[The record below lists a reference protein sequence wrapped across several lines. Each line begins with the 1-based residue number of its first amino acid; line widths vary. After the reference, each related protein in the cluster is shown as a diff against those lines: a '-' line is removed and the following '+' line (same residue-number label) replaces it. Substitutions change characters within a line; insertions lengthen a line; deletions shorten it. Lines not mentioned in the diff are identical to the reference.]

1 MKKVISMLLVL
12 SMLFGLM
19 PTIALGA
26 EGDSFDVTFLDLK
39 EGCYLATTTVGS
51 NWKIDTAKSG
61 KVMVNGTKNAARWQ
75 VSATYA
81 FLQIV
86 AARGDLALK
95 FTAPSEG
102 TYDIIVHHQ
111 PYASGPNLDLY
122 INDTYVGTV
131 DGKDANGS
139 HTIVREQKI
148 AGVTLKAGEYA
159 NSIVMRASSGKF
171 QFQGITFVETSSPA
185 GISEI
190 EAEVDNNE
198 MFVGTT
204 QKINVSAQL
213 ANGGSYDIAKGAE
226 KIEYD
231 VSDPSVATVSDDG
244 VLSAVGAGNAT
255 VTVTATVNTKPYT
268 ATLDIIAKVPV
279 INEMFVTVPRY
290 ILLDDADGETLTVS
304 AKLTDGT
311 DVDMSTATVSYT
323 SQNEFASVSDNGI
336 VTPVSEGIAQ
346 ILVRVTTPD
355 GKFKEKTVEIPISK
369 EVIYPSFELYF
380 NEEYAWDKVTSD
392 GYFTADTHGS
402 NWTVNKVLSADIF
415 YGGTTNAARIQKDKV
430 EYIYLKNYG
439 DFAVDFTVP
448 ESGYYDLTAEA
459 IQYISTG
466 LAKFYVDGKYV
477 GEYDTYAS
485 PGDIYTSV
493 PKKLRSLYLEEGKTH
508 TLLIRNGGKTS
519 GGTNLFIRSVG
530 FEGRAALDGISK
542 VEIEKGRSTY
552 AAGESD
558 DYKIRVT
565 QNNGAVYYLPLV
577 SSDGSVEVTLPVTSS
592 EENIVSVSDGSFK
605 AKAPG
610 RATLTTAGKLNGYD
624 VSGSTTVTVS
634 DVTYKEVDV
643 NLYEDTIYFTGSSK
657 MLEASVILSDGSV
670 TDARNVS
677 NVHYEIS
684 CDPEVAKIENGVFY
698 ALSEG
703 EATVTA
709 YATFNNTE
717 KSVSKTV
724 KIENVKLSAITAET
738 EDTVVSAL
746 DEDGSRIIVTG
757 VKNNGETV
765 ALDGETT
772 IFSYENLTPDI
783 IVADEGY
790 AYYVSRGVGTVRV
803 TAKNEAEG
811 WEFSCDAKFISS
823 SSKAEPTIYTNVMRE
838 NALKNAKT
846 YDWAKSLVETTK
858 KNADK
863 WVENIDLL
871 YDAVPTEGIPRGYT
885 IATLTSPANMTYICP
900 GCEVSVAKTTG
911 AYSWVVDP
919 INRPWKVQCPNCK
932 RLFPSNDFESFYKL
946 GITDEGTFSRELALE
961 NHRALFADEYAKTG
975 RDYGYGYLKNELY
988 SDKDSTWMVDD
999 GFGWSPRDG
1008 VPGSDESVVTNP
1020 KWSTIAHYHHKLW
1033 NNNGAETSILSRAL
1047 MDLYEAYLYTGD
1059 KKYGRA
1065 GVILLDRMADV
1076 YPAYDIQ
1083 KVSLSYPHS
1092 HGGDY
1097 SGKTVGNIWE
1107 TRVAEPLIRAY
1118 DAFYPMMDDS
1128 EVIKY
1133 LSERARTLKGVINPK
1148 TSGDLIRENIENNV
1162 IRESFRAAKEAK
1174 IFGNFG
1180 MHQLVVTLAAVALDV
1195 EKETNEMF
1203 DWLIKPFGETKV
1215 KVYDTVYQNREFN
1228 ATVETK
1234 GGEMLTRYMNEVDR
1248 DGFGNEAGVGYN
1260 LLWLTEGLDIAETI
1274 YRYGADSALNLFEN
1288 PKFVKMFNTFIKE
1301 HVGNGYVLHIG
1312 DSGAAGNKGKA
1323 NIADSTLRAFN
1334 MLGDPQL
1341 AKNYYWAVGG
1351 ELDDIHIDMFSDNSS
1366 LADRI
1371 QKIIDEEGEYKFVS
1385 ENLTGFGLGLLR
1397 GGELV
1402 KSTGAIPDR
1411 DFRHDVWMYYGRN
1424 SGHGHRDMLQIGV
1437 NAYGFNFMP
1446 DLGYPEATGN
1456 DENRFQWVMNT
1467 LSHNTVVVNDDYQNG
1482 IYGGTPLHFDSTDT
1496 VQIMDVEAPNA
1507 YAETEEYRRTV
1518 VSVAASNE
1526 VAYTVDF
1533 FRVKGGKSHTYSFHT
1548 QSYMGYS
1555 TDDLTLV
1562 PQVDENGNYEDT
1574 YAGHDIT
1581 AVYLDPATGKVVG
1594 EKEVEY
1600 GGDPNGLNFTAA
1612 YTTMFPR
1619 GYTWLTNVN
1628 RAKDIESGSFTVN
1641 FKQTDFNKQVADS
1654 SDLNMKYT
1662 AVNDWTPTGLGIVTG
1677 YAPRTASNKNVP
1689 GLDYMLIHRTSD
1701 EELDTLFTSV
1711 LQPYKG
1717 EEYIADI
1724 KSVPVLSGGEQ
1735 VSENEAKAVRV
1746 TLTNGRVDYVIYA
1759 PDSEKTYAVSD
1770 KFINSGNKEIP
1781 VSFNFNGF
1789 VGVYTVNDEGKNIYS
1804 YMNDGTLIGEMSGI
1818 GKYTGEVVSFT
1829 EELTDKNYI
1838 TVSFNEEVDL
1848 SRLAGEYIYIANTGT
1863 QNGSY
1868 RIISAEENEAN
1879 SAYVDLFLGDV
1890 NVIKSYAQNANPEA
1904 GFLYNIAKFQKF
1916 EILLSEEYDVKPDL
1930 SLSIS
1935 GKLSVSAGSSVSVD
1949 VNAGSEASSSFTF
1962 VGKVLPRGAS
1972 VNSETGV
1979 VTWKPDSSQVGE
1991 AGFVIAAVDEDGRE
2005 GTVSFEITVY
2015 GSTTGA
2021 SANKGENESSSGN
2034 AGGSA
2039 GGGGGGGAAPTDKPE
2054 IDDGKAESDS
2064 EKSPE
2069 ASGET
2074 EKLRFTD
2081 TANHAWAENAINEL
2095 AADGIIKGTTA
2106 STFSPASNI
2115 TRADFAILL
2124 VRAFKLKSE
2133 NAENFADVNASDY
2146 FASEIAIARNTGIVN
2161 GIGDNKYAP
2170 RNTIT
2175 RQDMMVIVHRALN
2188 NKPLLPKGR
2197 GTVEDGGGIYPDFAT
2212 VAPYAKEAV
2221 TALIGA
2227 GLVNGKSGL
2236 IAPADY
2242 TTRAEVAVLIK
2253 RILDY
2258 KASLA

>member
-1 MKKVISMLLVL
+1 
-12 SMLFGLM
+12 
-19 PTIALGA
+19 
-26 EGDSFDVTFLDLK
+26 
-39 EGCYLATTTVGS
+39 
-51 NWKIDTAKSG
+51 
-61 KVMVNGTKNAARWQ
+61 
-75 VSATYA
+75 
-81 FLQIV
+81 
-86 AARGDLALK
+86 
-95 FTAPSEG
+95 
-102 TYDIIVHHQ
+102 
-111 PYASGPNLDLY
+111 
-122 INDTYVGTV
+122 
-131 DGKDANGS
+131 
-139 HTIVREQKI
+139 
-148 AGVTLKAGEYA
+148 
-159 NSIVMRASSGKF
+159 
-171 QFQGITFVETSSPA
+171 
-185 GISEI
+185 
-190 EAEVDNNE
+190 
-198 MFVGTT
+198 
-204 QKINVSAQL
+204 
-213 ANGGSYDIAKGAE
+213 
-226 KIEYD
+226 
-231 VSDPSVATVSDDG
+231 
-244 VLSAVGAGNAT
+244 
-255 VTVTATVNTKPYT
+255 
-268 ATLDIIAKVPV
+268 
-279 INEMFVTVPRY
+279 
-290 ILLDDADGETLTVS
+290 
-304 AKLTDGT
+304 
-311 DVDMSTATVSYT
+311 
-323 SQNEFASVSDNGI
+323 
-336 VTPVSEGIAQ
+336 
-346 ILVRVTTPD
+346 
-355 GKFKEKTVEIPISK
+355 
-369 EVIYPSFELYF
+369 
-380 NEEYAWDKVTSD
+380 
-392 GYFTADTHGS
+392 
-402 NWTVNKVLSADIF
+402 
-415 YGGTTNAARIQKDKV
+415 
-430 EYIYLKNYG
+430 
-439 DFAVDFTVP
+439 
-448 ESGYYDLTAEA
+448 
-459 IQYISTG
+459 
-466 LAKFYVDGKYV
+466 
-477 GEYDTYAS
+477 
-485 PGDIYTSV
+485 
-493 PKKLRSLYLEEGKTH
+493 
-508 TLLIRNGGKTS
+508 
-519 GGTNLFIRSVG
+519 
-530 FEGRAALDGISK
+530 
-542 VEIEKGRSTY
+542 
-552 AAGESD
+552 
-558 DYKIRVT
+558 
-565 QNNGAVYYLPLV
+565 
-577 SSDGSVEVTLPVTSS
+577 
-592 EENIVSVSDGSFK
+592 
-605 AKAPG
+605 
-610 RATLTTAGKLNGYD
+610 
-624 VSGSTTVTVS
+624 
-634 DVTYKEVDV
+634 
-643 NLYEDTIYFTGSSK
+643 
-657 MLEASVILSDGSV
+657 
-670 TDARNVS
+670 
-677 NVHYEIS
+677 
-684 CDPEVAKIENGVFY
+684 
-698 ALSEG
+698 
-703 EATVTA
+703 
-709 YATFNNTE
+709 
-717 KSVSKTV
+717 
-724 KIENVKLSAITAET
+724 
-738 EDTVVSAL
+738 
-746 DEDGSRIIVTG
+746 
-757 VKNNGETV
+757 
-765 ALDGETT
+765 
-772 IFSYENLTPDI
+772 
-783 IVADEGY
+783 
-790 AYYVSRGVGTVRV
+790 
-803 TAKNEAEG
+803 
-811 WEFSCDAKFISS
+811 
-823 SSKAEPTIYTNVMRE
+823 
-838 NALKNAKT
+838 
-846 YDWAKSLVETTK
+846 
-858 KNADK
+858 
-863 WVENIDLL
+863 
-871 YDAVPTEGIPRGYT
+871 
-885 IATLTSPANMTYICP
+885 
-900 GCEVSVAKTTG
+900 
-911 AYSWVVDP
+911 
-919 INRPWKVQCPNCK
+919 
-932 RLFPSNDFESFYKL
+932 
-946 GITDEGTFSRELALE
+946 
-961 NHRALFADEYAKTG
+961 
-975 RDYGYGYLKNELY
+975 
-988 SDKDSTWMVDD
+988 
-999 GFGWSPRDG
+999 
-1008 VPGSDESVVTNP
+1008 
-1020 KWSTIAHYHHKLW
+1020 
-1033 NNNGAETSILSRAL
+1033 
-1047 MDLYEAYLYTGD
+1047 
-1059 KKYGRA
+1059 
-1065 GVILLDRMADV
+1065 
-1076 YPAYDIQ
+1076 
-1083 KVSLSYPHS
+1083 
-1092 HGGDY
+1092 
-1097 SGKTVGNIWE
+1097 
-1107 TRVAEPLIRAY
+1107 
-1118 DAFYPMMDDS
+1118 
-1128 EVIKY
+1128 
-1133 LSERARTLKGVINPK
+1133 
-1148 TSGDLIRENIENNV
+1148 
-1162 IRESFRAAKEAK
+1162 
-1174 IFGNFG
+1174 
-1180 MHQLVVTLAAVALDV
+1180 
-1195 EKETNEMF
+1195 
-1203 DWLIKPFGETKV
+1203 
-1215 KVYDTVYQNREFN
+1215 
-1228 ATVETK
+1228 
-1234 GGEMLTRYMNEVDR
+1234 
-1248 DGFGNEAGVGYN
+1248 
-1260 LLWLTEGLDIAETI
+1260 
-1274 YRYGADSALNLFEN
+1274 
-1288 PKFVKMFNTFIKE
+1288 
-1301 HVGNGYVLHIG
+1301 
-1312 DSGAAGNKGKA
+1312 
-1323 NIADSTLRAFN
+1323 
-1334 MLGDPQL
+1334 
-1341 AKNYYWAVGG
+1341 
-1351 ELDDIHIDMFSDNSS
+1351 
-1366 LADRI
+1366 
-1371 QKIIDEEGEYKFVS
+1371 
-1385 ENLTGFGLGLLR
+1385 
-1397 GGELV
+1397 
-1402 KSTGAIPDR
+1402 
-1411 DFRHDVWMYYGRN
+1411 MYYGRN

-2188 NKPLLPKGR
+2188 NKPPLPKGR